1 MYSGPIATIIHLT
14 AGVFGI
20 GFLWQAGI
28 LLRQRITMTSPD
40 AQRIQDVTNGDT
52 VALEGTVQAKQ
63 DETGSL
69 RTTTAPLS
77 GETCV
82 LAAWCVEEF
91 FGHELGQ
98 NSGWTEQAEN
108 YVMTPFELS
117 DGSGAITIDIRG
129 EQQFLETEFN
139 LSGLDSPQETVAVEA
154 DVPPEIQQFETSH
167 DIPERTPAYPKVP
180 STESGP
186 TQGDRRYYEA
196 TVTTGDSLFV
206 VGTATDADG
215 ETEYV
220 VNDSTSR
227 RFYLSDTGRNGAARE
242 RAGGAVVLAAV
253 GLLLL
258 WYTLQPLL

>member
-1 MYSGPIATIIHLT
+1 MYAEPVATIVHLT

-40 AQRIQDVTNGDT
+40 ARQIQDITDGDT

-63 DETGSL
+63 DETGGL

-82 LAAWCVEEF
+82 LATWRVEEF
-91 FGHELGQ
+91 FGHELGE
-98 NSGWTEQAEN
+98 NSGWTEQAES
-108 YVMTPFELS
+108 YVTTPFELT
-117 DGSGAITIDIRG
+117 DGSGTITIDIRG
-129 EQQFLETEFN
+129 EQRFLETEFN
-139 LSGLDSPQETVAVEA
+139 LSGLDSPQKTVAIDE
-154 DVPPEIQQFETSH
+154 DVPPAIQQFETGH
-167 DIPERTPAYPKVP
+167 DIPERTPAYVDIP

-206 VGTATDADG
+206 TGTATDADG
-215 ETEYV
+215 ETDYV

-227 RFYLSDTGRNGAARE
+227 RFYLSDTERNGAARE
-242 RAGGAVVLAAV
+242 RAGGAVVLGTV
-253 GLLLL
+253 GVLLL

>member
-28 LLRQRITMTSPD
+28 LFRQRIMMTNPD
-40 AQRIQDVTNGDT
+40 AQQIQDITDGDT

-63 DETGSL
+63 DETGGL

-82 LAAWCVEEF
+82 LATWRVEEF
-91 FGHELGQ
+91 FGHEFGQ

-108 YVMTPFELS
+108 YVTTPFELT

-139 LSGLDSPQETVAVEA
+139 LSGLESPQETVAVEE
-154 DVPPEIQQFETSH
+154 DVPPEIQQFEETH

-186 TQGDRRYYEA
+186 TQADRRYYEA

-206 VGTATDADG
+206 VGTATDTDG

-220 VNDSTSR
+220 VRDSTGR
-227 RFYLSDTGRNGAARE
+227 RFYISDKGRNGAARE
-242 RAGGAVVLAAV
+242 RAGAAVLFVGV

>member
-14 AGVFGI
+14 AGALGI

-28 LLRQRITMTSPD
+28 LLRQRNTMTSPD
-40 AQRIQDVTNGDT
+40 AQQIQDITDGDT

-63 DETGSL
+63 DETEGL

-82 LAAWCVEEF
+82 LATWRVEEYL
-91 FGHELGQ
+91 GHEFSEY
-98 NSGWTEQAEN
+98 SGWTEQTEN
-108 YVMTPFELS
+108 YVTTPFELT
-117 DGSGAITIDIRG
+117 DESGTITIDIRG
-129 EQQFLETEFN
+129 EQGYLETEFN
-139 LSGLDSPQETVAVEA
+139 LSGLDSPQETVAVDA
-154 DVPPEIQQFETSH
+154 DVPPEIQQFETTH
-167 DIPERTPAYPKVP
+167 DIPERTPAYVDVP
-180 STESGP
+180 DTESGP
-186 TQGDRRYYEA
+186 TEGDRRYYEA

-220 VNDSTSR
+220 VRDSTGR
-227 RFYLSDTGRNGAARE
+227 RFYLADTERNGAARE
-242 RAGGAVVLAAV
+242 RAGAAVLFVSV